1 MGVALPALSTS
12 SSEDIMNLGVKDSIR
27 RRALW
32 ALEGKASSDGFS
44 PAEIPELSAPE
55 IERRISELRM
65 ITSIFH
71 PLRSLADP
79 TAQRARRRF
88 LPLWIASLQVSA
100 ASLLCATQL
109 DLFFPDPGLCPLQAY
124 CLASPFCYHPSDSC
138 LCIHVVFAL
147 RFGNREHV
155 LNVLGPL

>member
-1 MGVALPALSTS
+1 VCQAS
-12 SSEDIMNLGVKDSIR
+12 SSIHFLSNTSFLIYSGVSVHKPILTCVLS
-27 RRALW
+27 
-32 ALEGKASSDGFS
+32 ASSDGFS